1 MGVLFASLLALAPMP
16 ATLEEACVELAQKVE
31 LATATD
37 DPARVQQL
45 KLWGQQRLLRTYGSD
60 DCGRRP

>member
-1 MGVLFASLLALAPMP
+1 MP

-31 LATATD
+31 LATASD

-45 KLWGQQRLLRTYGSD
+45 KLWGQQRLLRAYGSD
-60 DCGRRP
+60 DCGRHQ